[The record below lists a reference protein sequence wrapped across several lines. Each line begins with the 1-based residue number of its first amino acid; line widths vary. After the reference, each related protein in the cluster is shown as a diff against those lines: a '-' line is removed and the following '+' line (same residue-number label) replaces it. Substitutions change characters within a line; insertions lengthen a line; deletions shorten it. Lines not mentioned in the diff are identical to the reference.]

1 MKTRKLAAV
10 TVLSFM
16 TFLLVGAYTALAE
29 EFYAGKTIR
38 FVVGFAA
45 GGGYDAYARTVAR
58 HMSRHIPGNPSTVV
72 ENMEG
77 AGSVLA
83 ANHLYNKVEPDGLTV
98 GVWNAHN
105 VFNDAMGD
113 PSVRIDG
120 RKIGWIGTPGKDS
133 VVCAIMGFTGLKT
146 FDDIR
151 NSKKA
156 VKMGATRAG
165 NTVHLP
171 MMLNKWAE
179 TNFQVIPGYG
189 GTSRIRLAMRSK
201 EVDGACWTWESMR
214 TTARAMLDAS
224 GDDEL
229 IPFIIHRRWDESEVK
244 KIPTFSEVIKNDNN
258 ELAYNGWNASNEF
271 ARPFS
276 VPPGTPKERLAI
288 LRRAFAATMKDA
300 KFIADAK
307 KSKLDLNYVSAEEIE
322 KYVDQIYS
330 MPAQVQENLQFL
342 MRKAGRN

>member
-1 MKTRKLAAV
+1 MKHKALFVFA
-10 TVLSFM
+10 LGL
-16 TFLLVGAYTALAE
+16 FLLPLSRYVLAN
-29 EFYAGKTIR
+29 EFYQGKTIR
-38 FVVGFAA
+38 FIVGFAA
-45 GGGYDAYARTVAR
+45 GGGYDTYTRTVAR
-58 HMSRHIPGNPSTVV
+58 HISKHIPGNPSTMV

-83 ANHLYNKVEPDGLTV
+83 ANHLYNKTEADGLIV

-133 VVCAIMGFTGLKT
+133 VVCAVMGFTGLKT

-151 NSKKA
+151 KSKKA

-179 TNFQVIPGYG
+179 TNFTVIPGYG
-189 GTSRIRLAMRSK
+189 GTSRIRLAMRAK

-214 TTARAMLDAS
+214 TTARAMLDGE

-229 IPFIIHRRWDESEVK
+229 VPFIIHRRWDEPEVK
-244 KIPTFSEVIKNDNN
+244 DIPTFSEVIKNKDNQ
-258 ELAYNGWNASNEF
+258 LGYDAWNASNEF

-276 VPPGTPKERLAI
+276 VPPGAPKERLET
-288 LRRAFAATMKDA
+288 LRRAFALTMKDPE
-300 KFIADAK
+300 FIADAK
-307 KSKLDLNYVSAEEIE
+307 KSKLDLNYVSAAEIE

-330 MPAQVQENLQFL
+330 LPAHVKENLQFL
-342 MRKAGRN
+342 MRKTGKN

>member
-1 MKTRKLAAV
+1 MKKPVLFAAAGVGLALL
-10 TVLSFM
+10 TM
-16 TFLLVGAYTALAE
+16 TWTPAIAND
-29 EFYAGKTIR
+29 FYAGKAIR
-38 FVVGFAA
+38 FIVGFSA
-45 GGGYDAYARTVAR
+45 GGGYDTYTRTIAR
-58 HMSRHIPGNPSTVV
+58 HISKHIPGNPSTAV
-72 ENMEG
+72 ENMTG
-77 AGSVLA
+77 AGSTLA
-83 ANHLYNKVEPDGLTV
+83 ANHLYNKVDPDGLTV
-98 GVWNAHN
+98 GVFNAHN

-113 PSVRIDG
+113 PSVRLDG
-120 RKIGWIGTPGKDS
+120 RKIGWIGTPSKDS
-133 VVCAIMGFTGLKT
+133 VVCAVMGFTGLKT

-151 NSKKA
+151 KSKKA

-179 TNFQVIPGYG
+179 TNFAIIPGYE

-229 IPFIIHRRWDESEVK
+229 IPFIIHKGWDEPEVK
-244 KIPTFSEVIKNDNN
+244 DIPTFSEVIKNKSNQ
-258 ELAYNGWNASNEF
+258 LAYNAWNASNEF

-276 VPPGTPKERLAI
+276 VPPGTPKERLEE
-288 LRRAFAATMKDA
+288 LRRAFAATMKDPE
-300 KFIADAK
+300 FIADAK
-307 KSKLDLNYVSAEEIE
+307 KSKLDLNYVSAAEIE

-330 MPAQVQENLQFL
+330 MPDAVRENLQFL
-342 MRKAGRN
+342 MRKTGKN

>member
-1 MKTRKLAAV
+1 MKRPILFIAAGVGLAF
-10 TVLSFM
+10 LFM
-16 TFLLVGAYTALAE
+16 TWSRAPAN
-29 EFYAGKTIR
+29 EFYQGKTIR
-38 FVVGFAA
+38 FIVGFAA
-45 GGGYDAYARTVAR
+45 GGGYDTYTRTVAR
-58 HMSRHIPGNPSTVV
+58 HIGKHVPGNPSTVV

-98 GVWNAHN
+98 GIWNAHN

-113 PSVRIDG
+113 PSIRIDG

-133 VVCAIMGFTGLKT
+133 VVCAIMGAAGLKT

-151 NSKKA
+151 KSKKDI
-156 VKMGATRAG
+156 KMGATRAG

-179 TNFQVIPGYG
+179 THLTVIPGYG
-189 GTSRIRLAMRSK
+189 GTSKIRLAMRSK

-214 TTARAMLDAS
+214 TTARAMLDAQ

-229 IPFIIHRRWDESEVK
+229 IPFIIHRRWDEPEVK
-244 KIPTFSEVIKNDNN
+244 DIPTFSEVIKNKDNQ
-258 ELAYNGWNASNEF
+258 LAYNAWNASNEF

-276 VPPGTPKERLAI
+276 LPPGAPKERLET
-288 LRRAFAATMKDA
+288 LRRAFAATMKDPG
-300 KFIADAK
+300 FIADAK
-307 KSKLDLNYVSAEEIE
+307 KSKLDLNYVSAEKIE
-322 KYVDQIYS
+322 KYVEQIYS
-330 MPAQVQENLQFL
+330 MPAHVRANLQFL
-342 MRKAGRN
+342 IHKTGKN